1 MAGGARGIG
10 RRHVRGAN
18 AVTIQA
24 ALDDRRTH
32 RQRGVSLRAVRRH
45 GGLIAVIAAGVCL
58 LSAVACRRIEHLLPE
73 HVRRTPRGAHVEL
86 EPAVPGEGIPA
97 GSAG

>member
-1 MAGGARGIG
+1 MSWSLGSVLGPAIGGPLLGWKPD
-10 RRHVRGAN
+10 
-18 AVTIQA
+18 AVWP
-24 ALDDRRTH
+24 L
-32 RQRGVSLRAVRRH
+32 
-45 GGLIAVIAAGVCL
+45 AAGVCL